1 MLSPVQAERLIQ
13 SLPHPISPED
23 NRTACSVVT
32 GVRDGKTLSQIISY
46 YSLSH
51 DLAQKWWDKFN
62 FSEVSPIEKKKR
74 GAKTSK
80 LDSFIKD
87 NIGKTLK
94 SNEIIEKCE
103 ITTPTLYNYINTNR
117 GYFQKIKRGEYLIID
132 PNIKRME
139 DKTGSI
145 K

>member
-13 SLPHPISPED
+13 SLPRPISPED
-23 NRTACSVVT
+23 NRTACSIIT

-62 FSEVSPIEKKKR
+62 FSEIRPIEKKKR

-103 ITTPTLYNYINTNR
+103 ITTPTLYNYINANR
-117 GYFQKIKRGEYLIID
+117 GFFKKVSRGTYLIID
-132 PNIKRME
+132 PTQERKAEKSNV
-139 DKTGSI
+139 
-145 K
+145 

>member
-13 SLPHPISPED
+13 SLPRPISPED
-23 NRTACSVVT
+23 NRTACSVIT

-51 DLAQKWWDKFN
+51 DLAQKWWNKFN
-62 FSEVSPIEKKKR
+62 FSEVSPVEKKKR

-80 LDSFIKD
+80 LDAFIKE

-103 ITTPTLYNYINTNR
+103 ITTPTLYNYINANR
-117 GYFQKIKRGEYLIID
+117 GFFKKVSRGTYEILN
-132 PNIKRME
+132 PEVERKMA
-139 DKTGSI
+139 K
-145 K
+145 